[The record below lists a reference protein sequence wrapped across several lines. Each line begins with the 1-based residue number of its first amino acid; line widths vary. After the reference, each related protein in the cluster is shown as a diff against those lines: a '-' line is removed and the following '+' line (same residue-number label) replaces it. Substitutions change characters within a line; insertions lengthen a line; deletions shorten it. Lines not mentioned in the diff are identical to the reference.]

1 VLLKVLKELVG
12 SFLLDL
18 EVFGFKIFL
27 NVDELDVGILASG
40 SREQITLIVHL
51 KYYFV

>member
-1 VLLKVLKELVG
+1 MLLEVLKELVG

-18 EVFGFKIFL
+18 EVLGFEIFL
-27 NVDELDVGILASG
+27 DVDELDVGVLASG